1 MNVKSTFFVILLSTV
16 TLTLTQAQN
25 SHHWTQQYG
34 NKSLLLGGAVTGSV
48 SDLGAVYYNPGFL
61 ALQKNKS
68 SFIITAKLL
77 QFTNLQLDNGLGDD
91 IDLDKN
97 SLGNSAGLV
106 AGTFKLK
113 FLPKSTFAYSFLTRK
128 THNIDLVHKSQSNV
142 DIIPDSPGEEVFT
155 SNIVLQYESTEV
167 YAGWSWS
174 YVLNEH
180 LGVGI
185 SNFMSTAYTNSLFNI
200 DLVAMTQDQQV
211 IPFNTIRQFDYINFG
226 MIWKLGFAIQYPKF
240 SAGINIT
247 APKINI
253 AGSGFMYSQRVFSG
267 LDSNDPSGNED
278 YFESDYQK
286 NLPAKLKSPFSVA
299 VGTGLNFNKINLNL
313 SAEWFH
319 SVSKYTVM
327 KPEPFIGQSTGEP
340 VINNIVDE
348 LVSVVNTGIGLKYDL
363 NDNYDL
369 YVGFSTDF
377 SAASPDSKKF
387 TDLNEEI
394 YNSSMK
400 ANMYNFSGGTVFEF
414 NRIYLTLGMAY
425 NYGIDYIQTPVNLPT
440 SSNNEVFDPNEQSTL
455 KINTWKLLLGFA
467 IKPSK
472 K

>member
-1 MNVKSTFFVILLSTV
+1 
-16 TLTLTQAQN
+16 
-25 SHHWTQQYG
+25 
-34 NKSLLLGGAVTGSV
+34 
-48 SDLGAVYYNPGFL
+48 
-61 ALQKNKS
+61 
-68 SFIITAKLL
+68 
-77 QFTNLQLDNGLGDD
+77 
-91 IDLDKN
+91 
-97 SLGNSAGLV
+97 
-106 AGTFKLK
+106 
-113 FLPKSTFAYSFLTRK
+113 
-128 THNIDLVHKSQSNV
+128 
-142 DIIPDSPGEEVFT
+142 
-155 SNIVLQYESTEV
+155 
-167 YAGWSWS
+167 
-174 YVLNEH
+174 
-180 LGVGI
+180 
-185 SNFMSTAYTNSLFNI
+185 I